1 MNRDRTWS
9 RAAAAAT
16 TMLAALL
23 YLTACGSPGSP
34 GANSPAPQTTAPT
47 SSMQTASSETAPPS
61 PSASSSSSAP
71 TTEGSHRLSNG
82 LVVAVPTGYVV
93 ESAGGGAEVQLS
105 HDASLISVAASNG
118 TDPEIIASNVLTEA
132 QNQHML
138 TDVRR
143 AGSMRYA
150 PTGHATGETMIG
162 YTGTLHVG
170 QTSVPVEGAA
180 VGIARDDGKAVR
192 VLWMEPPGASSQYSG
207 AYRDLLVSL
216 TQ

>member
-9 RAAAAAT
+9 RAAVTVAP
-16 TMLAALL
+16 MLATFLCLA
-23 YLTACGSPGSP
+23 ACGSSGSP
-34 GANSPAPQTTAPT
+34 GANSPAPQTTVPA
-47 SSMQTASSETAPPS
+47 SSAQTASSEAAPPS

-71 TTEGSHRLSNG
+71 TTEGSPRLSNG
-82 LVVAVPTGYVV
+82 LVIAVPAGYVV
-93 ESAGGGAEVQLS
+93 KSVGDDGPVQLS
-105 HDASLISVAASNG
+105 HDASVIFVAASNG
-118 TDPEIIASNVLTEA
+118 TDPDIIASNLLTEA

-138 TDVRR
+138 TDVRQ
-143 AGSMRYA
+143 AGTVRYA

-162 YTGTLHVG
+162 YTGTLHVE

-180 VGIARDDGKAVR
+180 VGIVRDDGKAVR
-192 VLWMEPPGASSQYSG
+192 VLWMEPPGASNQYSG